1 MTGISSTKSSAM
13 QMMSPLTNHAAF
25 IPSPGLAGPNPSQ
38 PMESNTQNDLP
49 NMHQAAIVDAEPNT
63 AMSEKTDLKSA
74 CPIVTEKS
82 KSSNILD
89 DMSDTKMSNLPPNR
103 SCNQNSM
110 ISCDASLAC
119 ENMSIVPQ
127 SNIVQSNVFEPS
139 MMSNSSVDMSSPVK
153 IQDTFMRPSSLQ
165 EGSNLSLNEGKFI
178 RESSISMDIDETMNS
193 ERCSLKESDS
203 GTETMEVVI
212 SIFLILFQVIFG

>member
-1 MTGISSTKSSAM
+1 MI
-13 QMMSPLTNHAAF
+13 SPLTNHTTF

-38 PMESNTQNDLP
+38 PMESNTQNDLQ
-49 NMHQAAIVDAEPNT
+49 NMHQAALAHAEPDNT
-63 AMSEKTDLKSA
+63 AMSEKTDIKSTS
-74 CPIVTEKS
+74 PVVTEKS
-82 KSSNILD
+82 KGSNILD
-89 DMSDTKMSNLPPNR
+89 DISDTKMSDLSQNR

-119 ENMSIVPQ
+119 ENLSHPISIVPQ
-127 SNIVQSNVFEPS
+127 SNIASNVFEQN

-153 IQDTFMRPSSLQ
+153 INDAFMRPSSLQ
-165 EGSNLSLNEGKFI
+165 EGSNLSLNESKFT

-203 GTETMEVVI
+203 GTETMEVD
-212 SIFLILFQVIFG
+212 FLILNFIVFHSIFILNIII